1 MGTRRHCSPRFPRNR
16 SVATVGA
23 IGLALLINASVP
35 LAHAEG
41 IDQEFLDAV
50 EKHEINFDSPQ
61 SEIAAGHEVCDQL
74 DQGSN
79 KGDAATDIANR
90 YNLDGYHAGF
100 FVGLSVAAYCPWHH
114 TTP

>member
-1 MGTRRHCSPRFPRNR
+1 MGTRL
-16 SVATVGA
+16 SVAMLGV
-23 IGLALLINASVP
+23 IGLALAISTTAP
-35 LAHAEG
+35 IARAES
-41 IDQEFLDAV
+41 IDEEFLAAV

-61 SEIAAGHEVCDQL
+61 SEITAGHEVCDQL

>member
-1 MGTRRHCSPRFPRNR
+1 MGTRYS
-16 SVATVGA
+16 ATAFGV
-23 IGLALLINASVP
+23 IVLALAISATAP
-35 LAHAEG
+35 IARAES

-61 SEIAAGHEVCDQL
+61 AEITAGHEVCDQL
-74 DQGSN
+74 DQGGN
-79 KGDAATDIANR
+79 KGDAATDIGNR